1 MARMPRSAADAVPSA
16 AVTTEGRS
24 LQAVVAVLVQIVVAV
39 VYSWSVMRGPLAALH
54 GWSKAET
61 IAPYRYNLILVS
73 IGAIAGGFLQDRK
86 GSRLV
91 ASIGGLL
98 LAVGCAV
105 CALFGD
111 TLGGLILGYGVL
123 GGLGSGC
130 AYVTPIANLVKWF
143 PDKRGTMVGLA
154 VMGSGMSPLFWS
166 PLIENFI
173 GHDASRF
180 HETIPRTFFV
190 MAAIF
195 AVAIIGAAQFYRVP
209 PEGWRPPGWQPKV
222 EVVHREVSSGTMLGT
237 WQFYALWAMFVLG
250 ASVGLTAIGQASQ
263 LIQEVARTS
272 APISIGLAVG
282 LLGVFNGSG
291 RLTWGTV
298 SDRLGRKVAV
308 LAMSLVSVTACLAF
322 LRTATGFWGV
332 FVGLCLVAFA
342 YGGFFALMPSLTA
355 DYYGQSSIGGNYG
368 LVFSAFGVSGFVVP
382 GYFESLLDR
391 ARAAGNLIGGYGEV
405 YLKLAVFSAI
415 VALMTAMLR
424 APRTSAKGG

>member
-1 MARMPRSAADAVPSA
+1 MPPAATDATTRTTVS
-16 AVTTEGRS
+16 TEGRG

-39 VYSWSVMRGPLAALH
+39 VYSWSVMRGPLTALH

-61 IAPYRYNLILVS
+61 IAPYRYNLVLVS
-73 IGAIAGGFLQDRK
+73 LGAILGGFLQDRK

-98 LAVGCAV
+98 IALGCV
-105 CALFGD
+105 LCALYGD
-111 TLGGLILGYGVL
+111 TVGGLILGYGVL
-123 GGLGSGC
+123 AGLGSGF

-173 GHDASRF
+173 GHDATRF
-180 HETIPRTFFV
+180 HESIPRTFFI

-209 PEGWRPPGWQPKV
+209 PAGWRPSGWKSSV
-222 EVVHREVSSGTMLGT
+222 EVVHREVSSKAMLGT
-237 WQFYALWAMFVLG
+237 WQFYALWVAFVLG

-272 APISIGLAVG
+272 APISLGVAVG
-282 LLGVFNGSG
+282 LLGIFNGSG

-298 SDRLGRKVAV
+298 SDRLGRKVAL
-308 LAMSLVSVTACLAF
+308 LAMSAVSVTACLAF
-322 LRTATGFWGV
+322 LRSASSFWGV
-332 FVGLCLVAFA
+332 FIGLCLVAFA
-342 YGGFFALMPSLTA
+342 YGGFFALMPAFTA

-368 LVFSAFGVSGFVVP
+368 LVFSAFGFCGFVVP

-391 ARAAGNLIGGYGEV
+391 ARAAGNLVGGYSEV
-405 YLKLAVFSAI
+405 YWKLAILSAI
-415 VALMTAMLR
+415 VALMAALLR
-424 APRTSAKGG
+424 APSASMKGGEK